1 MGAYLICPGQC
12 WAMGPHRPRVG
23 PATEHGAAPG
33 IRRTAHRIG
42 ADLVS
47 DVSALLLPVACPG
60 CGQLDVAVCG
70 DCLDRFS
77 HGLYRSESG
86 ASKLNRMDDQPVLPV
101 WSLTDYDGAA
111 RQIILA
117 WKNHRRADLSP
128 LLSTLLAVAA
138 QDLVPAIGVAVAGP
152 PATRARL
159 RIRVVPIP
167 SSAANQRR
175 RGRNP
180 VLELAHGVAAGLDR
194 SGVKAVVAD
203 HLVQGRGV
211 RDQVGLSR
219 QQRQQNLERGL
230 SLRKGGSPSPGDLLL
245 LVDDILTTGSTLAAA
260 DKKLTRTGAVILGGL
275 TLAAT
280 PSSADGTFVLPE
292 SAVSG

>member
-1 MGAYLICPGQC
+1 MPT
-12 WAMGPHRPRVG
+12 PRTG
-23 PATEHGAAPG
+23 PASKSGAATG
-33 IRRTAHRIG
+33 TRRIVHRIG
-42 ADLVS
+42 SALVS

-60 CGQLDVAVCG
+60 CGQHDVVVCRV
-70 DCLDRFS
+70 CLALFAQ
-77 HGLYRSESG
+77 GLRRSDSG
-86 ASKLNRMDDQPVLPV
+86 ASKLNRFDHQPVLPV
-101 WSLTDYDGAA
+101 WSLTDYDGAV

-138 QDLVPAIGVAVAGP
+138 QDLAPAIESAMTGNYTHPGEQ
-152 PATRARL
+152 
-159 RIRVVPIP
+159 RIHVVPMP

-180 VLELAHGVAAGLDR
+180 VLELAQSVATGFEG
-194 SGVKAVVAD
+194 SGVKSVVAD
-203 HLVQGRGV
+203 QLVQRRGV

-219 QQRQQNLERGL
+219 QQRQQNLEGGL
-230 SLRKGGSPSPGDLLL
+230 TLRKGAQPRPGDLLL

-260 DKKLTRTGAVILGGL
+260 DKILTRTGAVTLGGL

-280 PSSADGTFVLPE
+280 PSPAVGTFVLPE
-292 SAVSG
+292 GPASG

>member
-1 MGAYLICPGQC
+1 MRQS
-12 WAMGPHRPRVG
+12 RPRAG
-23 PATEHGAAPG
+23 HISEGGAALG
-33 IRRTAHRIG
+33 IQRAGRRIG
-42 ADLVS
+42 ANLVS

-60 CGQLDVAVCG
+60 CGQHDVIVCG
-70 DCLDRFS
+70 GCLGYFS
-77 HGLYRSESG
+77 GGLHRSESG
-86 ASKLNRMDDQPVLPV
+86 ASKLNRMDHQPVLPV
-101 WSLTDYDGAA
+101 WSLTHYDGAA

-128 LLSTLLAVAA
+128 LLGTLLAVAA
-138 QDLVPAIGVAVAGP
+138 QDLLPAVEAAVSGSQSRP
-152 PATRARL
+152 GGR
-159 RIRVVPIP
+159 RISVVPMP

-180 VLELAHGVAAGLDR
+180 VLELARSVAAGLER
-194 SGVKAVVAD
+194 GGVESVVAN
-203 HLVQGRGV
+203 HLVQRRGV

-230 SLRKGGSPSPGDLLL
+230 TLRQGAGPRTGDLLL

-260 DKKLTRTGAVILGGL
+260 DKNLTHAGAVTLGGL

-280 PSSADGTFVLPE
+280 PSSSVDGTFVLPE
-292 SAVSG
+292 SSGSG